1 MVTSKLKNMQ
11 INIKHF
17 LLAALY
23 LIAFDAGAQTANIV
37 APEAIAAPIHK
48 ANIGRII
55 FLNDTI
61 PVVQIKDADIL
72 KELVLN
78 PNNNL
83 SMCAFMGNSLTNY
96 QHQMSPQL
104 TVEQL
109 NQGNYQFTFY
119 IDDKQV
125 YQENLH
131 RGAGYNWLKN
141 SRTALRIKLISTKH
155 EDMWSRYLFGRLM
168 MRGGEDA
175 LTTGTHTLRIELRPY
190 IAIPAVTAG
199 DVIAKGDLKIIVPPA
214 ETKDIAIQTI
224 KPNSGWPVSK
234 DAYDKK
240 LIMAMNER
248 IAQNKFKNISG
259 IVVIK
264 NGKLLIEE
272 YFNEGRDTLHDP
284 RSVGKT
290 FASAVMGIAIKE
302 GYIKSEQQTLSEFY
316 NLKNYKNYSPKKDS
330 ITIKS
335 LLTMS
340 SVFDANDNDDSS
352 PGNENNM
359 YPLDNWVKFALD
371 LKVDSSKQAYKNWNY
386 FTAGIVILG
395 DILNQKVPGG
405 LDKYADAKLFKPLGV
420 TNYKW
425 QYTPQHVANTA
436 GGIRLRALDFAKFGQ
451 LYKNGG
457 VWDGKQIIPKEWV
470 DRSFTKQIALPA
482 NVVGPGN
489 YGYLFWNKTYTIGD
503 KAYETWYCT
512 GNGGNK
518 IFIFKDQPLVVVITA
533 TAYNEGYAH
542 PQADKIMQQF
552 ILPAVL
558 KQ

>member
-1 MVTSKLKNMQ
+1 MP
-11 INIKHF
+11 IKIKY
-17 LLAALY
+17 LLFAAFCF
-23 LIAFDAGAQTANIV
+23 ITHRASAQTTNIV
-37 APEAIAAPIHK
+37 EPAPITAPIHK

-61 PVVQIKDADIL
+61 PVAQITDADIV
-72 KELVLN
+72 KGLVLN
-78 PNNNL
+78 PKNNL
-83 SMCAFMGNSLTNY
+83 SMCAFLGNSLTNY
-96 QHQMSPQL
+96 QHQMVPEL

-109 NQGNYQFTFY
+109 NQGNFQFSFF
-119 IDDKQV
+119 IDDKLV

-131 RGAGYNWLKN
+131 KGAGYAYLKN
-141 SRTALRIKLISTKH
+141 SRTALRIKLISTRH
-155 EDMWSRYLFGRLM
+155 EDMWSRYLFTRM
-168 MRGGEDA
+168 MTRGGEDA

-190 IAIPAVTAG
+190 IAIPALKVG
-199 DVIAKGDLKIIVPPA
+199 DIIAKGDLKIIVQPA
-214 ETKDIAIQTI
+214 EVEDVQIQTI
-224 KPNSGWPVSK
+224 KPGSGWPVS
-234 DAYDKK
+234 AEPYDKK
-240 LIMAMNER
+240 LIMDMNEK

-259 IVVIK
+259 VVVIK

-272 YFNEGRDTLHDP
+272 YFNGEGRDTLHDP

-290 FASAVMGIAIKE
+290 FASAVMGIAVKD

-316 NLKNYKNYSPKKDS
+316 HLKNYRNYSPKKDS

-371 LKVDSSKQAYKNWNY
+371 LKVDSSKQAYKSWNY
-386 FTAGIVILG
+386 FTAGIVVVG

-405 LDKYADAKLFKPLGV
+405 LDKYADAKLFKPLGI

-451 LYKNGG
+451 LYKNNG
-457 VWDGKQIIPKEWV
+457 VWKGKQVIPKEWV
-470 DRSFTKQIALPA
+470 AKSFTKQIALPA
-482 NVVGPGN
+482 DVVGPGN
-489 YGYLFWNKTYTIGD
+489 YGYLFWNKTYTIGS

-518 IFIFKDQPLVVVITA
+518 IFIFKDQPLVIIVTA

-542 PQADKIMQQF
+542 PQVDKMMQQY
-552 ILPAVL
+552 ILPAVV
-558 KQ
+558 K

>member
-1 MVTSKLKNMQ
+1 MH
-11 INIKHF
+11 INIKHILF
-17 LLAALY
+17 AALC
-23 LIAFDAGAQTANIV
+23 LVSLNTTAQTTDIV
-37 APEAIAAPIHK
+37 TPEPITGVRQK
-48 ANIGRII
+48 TNIGRII

-61 PVVQIKDADIL
+61 PVAQIKDADVL
-72 KELVLN
+72 QELVLN
-78 PNNNL
+78 PKNNL

-96 QHQMSPQL
+96 QHQMAPDL
-104 TVEQL
+104 TLAQL
-109 NQGNYQFTFY
+109 NEGNYQFTFY
-119 IDDKQV
+119 IDDKPI

-131 RGAGYNWLKN
+131 KGAGYARFKN
-141 SRTALRIKLISTKH
+141 GRTALRVKLISTFH
-155 EDMWSRYLFGRLM
+155 EDMWSRYLFGRMM

-175 LTTGTHTLRIELRPY
+175 LTTGAHTLRIELRPY
-190 IAIPAVTAG
+190 IAIPALKVG
-199 DVIAKGDLKIIVPPA
+199 EVIAKGDLKLIVSPA
-214 ETKDIAIQTI
+214 EVKDIQIQTI
-224 KPNSGWPVSK
+224 KPNSGWPVSTEV
-234 DAYDKK
+234 YDKK
-240 LIMAMNER
+240 LIMGMNEK

-272 YFNEGRDTLHDP
+272 YFNGEGRDSLHDP

-302 GYIKSEQQTLSEFY
+302 GYIKSEQQTLGNFY
-316 NLKNYKNYSPKKDS
+316 NLKNYQNYAPKKDG

-340 SVFDANDNDDSS
+340 SVFDANDNDDNS

-359 YPLDNWVKFALD
+359 YPTDNWVKFALD
-371 LKVDSSKQAYKNWNY
+371 LKVDSSKEAYKSWNY
-386 FTAGIVILG
+386 FTAGIVVVG

-405 LDKYADAKLFKPLGV
+405 LDKYADTKLFKPLGI
-420 TNYKW
+420 TNYRW

-457 VWDGKQIIPKEWV
+457 VWNGKQVIPKEWAQK
-470 DRSFTKQIALPA
+470 SFTKQIALPA
-482 NVVGPGN
+482 DVVGPGN

-503 KAYETWYCT
+503 RAYETWYCT

-518 IFIFKDQPLVVVITA
+518 IFVFKDAPLVVIITA

-542 PQADKIMQQF
+542 PQADKIMQQY

-558 KQ
+558 K

>member
-1 MVTSKLKNMQ
+1 MQ
-11 INIKHF
+11 INIKH
-17 LLAALY
+17 LLIAALC
-23 LIAFDAGAQTANIV
+23 LITLKTTAQTTNIV
-37 APEAIAAPIHK
+37 EPAAITAPIHK
-48 ANIGRII
+48 ANIGHII

-61 PVVQIKDADIL
+61 PVAQIKDADIL
-72 KELVLN
+72 KELILD
-78 PNNNL
+78 PENNL

-96 QHQMSPQL
+96 QHQLSPQL

-109 NQGNYQFTFY
+109 NQGNYQFSFY
-119 IDDKQV
+119 IDDKLT

-131 RGAGYNWLKN
+131 KGAGYAWMKN

-168 MRGGEDA
+168 MRGGEDV
-175 LTTGTHTLRIELRPY
+175 LTTGSHTLRVELRPY
-190 IAIPAVTAG
+190 IAVPTLKVG
-199 DVIAKGDLKIIVPPA
+199 DVIAKGELKIIVPPA
-214 ETKDIAIQTI
+214 EAKDIAIQAI
-224 KPNSGWPVSK
+224 KPNSGWPVSGE
-234 DAYDKK
+234 AYDKK
-240 LIMAMNER
+240 LIMGMNEK

-316 NLKNYKNYSPKKDS
+316 NLKNYQNYSPKKDS
-330 ITIKS
+330 VTIKS

-340 SVFDANDNDDSS
+340 SVFDANDNDDNS

-359 YPLDNWVKFALD
+359 YALPNWVKFALD
-371 LKVDSSKQAYKNWNY
+371 LKVDSSKQAYKSWNY
-386 FTAGIVILG
+386 FTAGIVVVG

-405 LDKYADAKLFKPLGV
+405 LDKYADTKLFKPLGI

-457 VWDGKQIIPKEWV
+457 VWNGKQIIPKEWV
-470 DRSFTKQIALPA
+470 QKSFTKQIALPA
-482 NVVGPGN
+482 DVVGPGN

-503 KAYETWYCT
+503 IAYETWYCT

-542 PQADKIMQQF
+542 PQADKIMQQY

-558 KQ
+558 K

>member
-1 MVTSKLKNMQ
+1 MHT
-11 INIKHF
+11 NIKH
-17 LLAALY
+17 LLFAALCVIV
-23 LIAFDAGAQTANIV
+23 LRATAQTTDIV
-37 APEAIAAPIHK
+37 TPEPITAPRHQ

-61 PVVQIKDADIL
+61 LAAQIKDADIVS
-72 KELVLN
+72 ELILD

-96 QHQMSPQL
+96 QHQMAPDL
-104 TVEQL
+104 TVAQL
-109 NQGNYQFTFY
+109 NEGNYHFSFY
-119 IDDKQV
+119 IDDKLI

-131 RGAGYNWLKN
+131 KGAGYAWIKN

-175 LTTGTHTLRIELRPY
+175 LTTGSHTLRVELRPY
-190 IAIPAVTAG
+190 VAIPTLKVG
-199 DVIAKGDLKIIVPPA
+199 DIIAKGDLKIIVPPA
-214 ETKDIAIQTI
+214 EVKDIQIQAI
-224 KPNSGWPVSK
+224 KPNSGWPVSTE
-234 DAYDKK
+234 AYDKK
-240 LIMAMNER
+240 LIMGMNER

-272 YFNEGRDTLHDP
+272 YFNGEGRDSLHDP

-316 NLKNYKNYSPKKDS
+316 NLKNYQNYSPKKDS

-340 SVFDANDNDDSS
+340 SVFDANDSDDNS
-352 PGNENNM
+352 PGNENIM
-359 YPLDNWVKFALD
+359 YPMDNWVKFALD
-371 LKVDSSKQAYKNWNY
+371 LKVDSSKQAYKSWNY
-386 FTAGIVILG
+386 FTAGVVVLG

-405 LDKYADAKLFKPLGV
+405 LEKYADNKLLRPLGI
-420 TNYKW
+420 TSYQW
-425 QYTPQHVANTA
+425 PYTPQHVPSTA

-451 LYKNGG
+451 LYKNNG
-457 VWDGKQIIPKEWV
+457 VWNGKQIIPKAWV
-470 DRSFTKQIALPA
+470 EKSFTKQIALPA

-518 IFIFKDQPLVVVITA
+518 IFIFKDQPLVVIITA
-533 TAYNEGYAH
+533 KAYNEGYAH
-542 PQADKIMQQF
+542 PQADKIMQQY

-558 KQ
+558 K